1 MANSNRDPRS
11 DAEKAIADLKRNAE
25 MDMSLTESPLERQPS
40 VTSDTFGVHDK
51 PARLRSGTDEGPRGR
66 RQASL
71 TGTARR
77 RRFHH
82 ELRTKADARRS
93 CLSDLT
99 QAPPHHPCQ
108 ALRKGSGV
116 SWKLAIQN
124 PRFVEQQVRSV
135 VPKRGVVLAC

>member
-11 DAEKAIADLKRNAE
+11 DAEKAIADLKRNA
-25 MDMSLTESPLERQPS
+25 
-40 VTSDTFGVHDK
+40 V
-51 PARLRSGTDEGPRGR
+51 RSGTDEGPRGR

-93 CLSDLT
+93 CLSDLA

-135 VPKRGVVLAC
+135 LPKRGVVLAC